1 MSSSVLNILSLN
13 ELELREK
20 NLKIQL
26 KKVEDEIIKRKNEE
40 NKPIIIKIKIKN
52 KK

>member
-26 KKVEDEIIKRKNEE
+26 KKVEDEITKRKNEE
-40 NKPIIIKIKIKN
+40 NKPVIIKIKIK